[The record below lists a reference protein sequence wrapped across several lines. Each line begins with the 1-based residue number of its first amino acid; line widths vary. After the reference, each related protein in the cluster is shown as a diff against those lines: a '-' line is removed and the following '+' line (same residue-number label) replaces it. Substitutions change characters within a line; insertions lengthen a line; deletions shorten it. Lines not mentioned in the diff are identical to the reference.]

1 MNGMINGRKTSDTL
15 KTPGARSVTHLV
27 WMRMS
32 ALVGFSINLQISSC
46 VTGIAVLLDTHRSE
60 R

>member
-1 MNGMINGRKTSDTL
+1 MNGMRHDRKNSDTEIQI
-15 KTPGARSVTHLV
+15 AHSMTHLV
-27 WMRMS
+27 WMRIS

-46 VTGIAVLLDTHRSE
+46 VTGIAVLLETQRSE